1 MALGQKREKE
11 ESKNV
16 EIFFWLTNS
25 KGDLLLLLYEKKENN
40 NKYKDYDRNSSN
52 YSGSINIK
60 NVDEFSVNKSS

>member
-1 MALGQKREKE
+1 MALGQKREKK

-52 YSGSINIK
+52 
-60 NVDEFSVNKSS
+60 

>member
-52 YSGSINIK
+52 KSGSINIK

>member
-25 KGDLLLLLYEKKENN
+25 KGDLLLLLYEKKGKQQQVQRLRQEQQQLE
-40 NKYKDYDRNSSN
+40 RQH
-52 YSGSINIK
+52 
-60 NVDEFSVNKSS
+60 